1 MEMSGWFKALLTVT
15 VPSVALIA
23 FTAAVINGPPFEKN
37 ESKSAKLIRDFGTNF
52 DIDVILPGE
61 STPAFRLLAP
71 EAIYGDGMEK
81 VGGVHMRPATW
92 TESGDELE
100 GTLKLG
106 EAVECAL
113 RLKPTADGTLMRIT
127 IKNTSED
134 TYKDV
139 RLDICANL
147 CRLPRSHKVEWSNR
161 DFIPESVP
169 LDRTQHG
176 KHWYSV
182 VTPTKLKAWRPGKGW
197 VIMHERPD
205 NPEPDPNNPYWRVV
219 SETDDSFGCAVM
231 SQDGKK
237 LFYQVW
243 RAERSHH
250 QSPFAGNACMHLKPQ
265 IAKTL
270 APGQVATIQGKAG
283 IFEGTWEQM
292 AAEFEKFVQVEE
304 E

>member
-1 MEMSGWFKALLTVT
+1 MMMVAVLL
-15 VPSVALIA
+15 AAGFA

-71 EAIYGDGMEK
+71 EAVYGDGMEK
-81 VGGVHMRPATW
+81 VGGVHMRAATW
-92 TESGDELE
+92 TESGGELE

-106 EAVECAL
+106 EAAECTL
-113 RLKPTADGTLMRIT
+113 WLKPTADGALMKIS

-161 DFIPESVP
+161 DFLAESVP
-169 LDRTQHG
+169 LDRTQQG
-176 KHWYSV
+176 AYWYREL
-182 VTPTKLKAWRPGKGW
+182 TPTKLKAWRPGKGW
-197 VIMHERPD
+197 IIMHARPD
-205 NPEPDPNNPYWRVV
+205 NPEPDPKQPYWRVV

-231 SQDGKK
+231 SVDGKK
-237 LFYQVW
+237 LFYQIW
-243 RAERSHH
+243 RTDRSHH

-270 APGQVATIQGKAG
+270 APGQAATIEGKAG
-283 IFEGTWEQM
+283 IFQGTWNEM
-292 AAEFEKFVQVEE
+292 ATEFTKFIQPEE
-304 E
+304 DE